1 MLTHYDV
8 LCGSLIQFFVMW
20 KDMMEWMQKAET
32 LLDADTSVSNDHATI
47 KAQITKHRVRRVKV
61 HYFSICS
68 K

>member
-1 MLTHYDV
+1 
-8 LCGSLIQFFVMW
+8 
-20 KDMMEWMQKAET
+20 MMEWMQKAET